1 MRYIKMKDTELSN
14 LSDLLEKLAAPEVKD
29 VDLSWSTKSC
39 KCMNSNTY

>member
-1 MRYIKMKDTELSN
+1 MKDTELSN
-14 LSDLLEKLAAPEVKD
+14 LSDLLEKLAATEAKD

>member
-1 MRYIKMKDTELSN
+1 MRCIKMKETNLNN

-39 KCMNSNTY
+39 NCMNGNTY